1 MQLEILTPEKK
12 LFTGEAT
19 SVTLPGIDGKF
30 QLLEKHAPIISAL
43 GKGVIEFKSNGKAE
57 SLDITGGFAE
67 CQNNKVIVL
76 VEGAMA

>member
-1 MQLEILTPEKK
+1 MTLEILTPEKK
-12 LFTGEAT
+12 IYSGEAT

-43 GKGVIEFKSNGKAE
+43 GKGKIVYKSATGVSE
-57 SLDITGGFAE
+57 LEISGGFAE

-76 VEGAMA
+76 F

>member
-19 SVTLPGIDGKF
+19 SVILPGIDGKF

-43 GKGVIEFKSNGKAE
+43 GKGVIEFKANGQIQ

>member
-12 LFTGEAT
+12 LFSGQAT
-19 SVTLPGIDGKF
+19 SVILPGVDGSF

-43 GKGVIEFKSNGKAE
+43 KTGKLEFKTGSETKT
-57 SLDITGGFAE
+57 LDIAGGFVE

-76 VEGAMA
+76 VEGAIS

>member
-12 LFTGEAT
+12 LFSGQAS
-19 SVTLPGIDGKF
+19 SVTLPGVDGSF

-43 GKGVIEFKSNGKAE
+43 KKGALEYKSGTETKTLEIA
-57 SLDITGGFAE
+57 GGFVE

-76 VEGAMA
+76 VEGALN

>member
-1 MQLEILTPEKK
+1 MTLEILTPEKK
-12 LFTGEAT
+12 IYSGDAS

-43 GKGVIEFKSNGKAE
+43 GKGKVVYKSSTGVSEIE
-57 SLDITGGFAE
+57 ITGGFAE

-76 VEGAMA
+76 VEGALA